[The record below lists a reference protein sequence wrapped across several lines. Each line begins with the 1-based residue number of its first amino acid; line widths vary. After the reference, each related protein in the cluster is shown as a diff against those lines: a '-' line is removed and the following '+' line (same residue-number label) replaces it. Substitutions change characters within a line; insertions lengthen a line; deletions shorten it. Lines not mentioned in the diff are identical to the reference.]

1 MNYSRNDKIFVLKE
15 WEGTLV
21 WYNKFK
27 FEKILSYLEAS
38 DMLIFPPPP
47 QKKMSYDVMLR
58 IRWNAVYHYLKQHSF
73 YFNTDVFLLGTSQC
87 LSWWRICLQF
97 RRPRFDLWVRKIP
110 WRREW
115 LPTPVFLPRK
125 SHGQRS
131 LVGYTV
137 HGVTKSWTQLSN

>member
-47 QKKMSYDVMLR
+47 KNV
-58 IRWNAVYHYLKQHSF
+58 IRCDAQNKVKCSISLFEAAQ
-73 YFNTDVFLLGTSQC
+73 FL
-87 LSWWRICLQF
+87 F
-97 RRPRFDLWVRKIP
+97 
-110 WRREW
+110 
-115 LPTPVFLPRK
+115 
-125 SHGQRS
+125 
-131 LVGYTV
+131 
-137 HGVTKSWTQLSN
+137 